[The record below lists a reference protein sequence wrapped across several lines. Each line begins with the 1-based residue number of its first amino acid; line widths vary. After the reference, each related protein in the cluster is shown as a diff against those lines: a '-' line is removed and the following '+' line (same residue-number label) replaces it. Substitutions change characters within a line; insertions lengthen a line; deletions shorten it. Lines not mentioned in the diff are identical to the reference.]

1 MSRTK
6 AATPETA
13 TGDLKAIYA
22 DLQKNIGRVPNI
34 FQHMGNSPVVLQA
47 YLTLSQALAKTSL
60 SAKLREQ
67 IALIVG
73 QENKC
78 NYCLSAHT
86 AIGKSVGLS
95 SEEIDEARQGHA
107 ADPKNREILR
117 FVKRVV
123 DTRGHVS
130 DEDVT
135 GLKNAGITDSELV
148 EIFLAIQVN
157 MFTNY
162 FNHIND
168 TTIDFPLAP
177 NLPINAR

>member
-6 AATPETA
+6 AATPENA
-13 TGDLKAIYA
+13 TGDLKAIYG
-22 DLQKNIGRVPNI
+22 DLQKNMGRVLNI
-34 FQHMGNSPVVLQA
+34 FQHMGNSPIVLQA
-47 YLTLSQALAKTSL
+47 YLTLSQALSKTSL
-60 SAKLREQ
+60 SPKLREQ

-73 QENKC
+73 QENQC
-78 NYCLSAHT
+78 GYCLSAHT
-86 AIGKSVGLS
+86 ALAKVVGLS
-95 SEEIDEARQGHA
+95 SEEIDEARQGHSKE
-107 ADPKNREILR
+107 PKNQEILH

-130 DEDVT
+130 DEDVA
-135 GLKNAGITDSELV
+135 GLKKAGVTDSELV
-148 EIFLAIQVN
+148 EIILAIQVN

-177 NLPINAR
+177 NLPVSKH